1 MALGARK
8 QKAKVKHVDR
18 SDLFDEEFLRQLELL
33 QVIARRL
40 IRGRQRAERK
50 TKKVGSG
57 LEFADHREYSPGDD
71 IRTVDWG
78 VYARLGQTLVRLF
91 EEDEDLP
98 LRIVVDV
105 SDSML
110 TKD

>member
-1 MALGARK
+1 MALSARIGREK
-8 QKAKVKHVDR
+8 RPKVKQVDR

-57 LEFADHREYSPGDD
+57 LEGYDP
-71 IRTVDWG
+71 VPN
-78 VYARLGQTLVRLF
+78 TL
-91 EEDEDLP
+91 
-98 LRIVVDV
+98 
-105 SDSML
+105 L
-110 TKD
+110 TAT